1 MENSIKFTLVVDKLD
16 RKISKLNIK
25 ISKDSNNVELQKELE
40 ELLNDKNILYKGNSN
55 EVEKIIEKYGDTFN
69 ESFGRI
75 NFKS

>member
-1 MENSIKFTLVVDKLD
+1 MENSIKFTLVVDKLE

-55 EVEKIIEKYGDTFN
+55 DVEKIIEKYGDTFN
-69 ESFGRI
+69 E
-75 NFKS
+75 

>member
-40 ELLNDKNILYKGNSN
+40 ELLD
-55 EVEKIIEKYGDTFN
+55 
-69 ESFGRI
+69 R
-75 NFKS
+75 KSVVLG

>member
-69 ESFGRI
+69 E
-75 NFKS
+75 

>member
-1 MENSIKFTLVVDKLD
+1 MEKSIKFTLVVDKLD

-55 EVEKIIEKYGDTFN
+55 DVEKIIEKYGDTFN
-69 ESFGRI
+69 E
-75 NFKS
+75 